1 MKNKEIKVGMEAIAD
16 NRWVIVQEI
25 DGNDVHCMDE
35 DGGEFEI
42 DTDLVKPIDFSL
54 NITYVRIWS
63 IAK

>member
-1 MKNKEIKVGMEAIAD
+1 MKEKQIKVGSEAIAD

-42 DTDLVKPIDFSL
+42 DIDLIMP
-54 NITYVRIWS
+54 IWS